1 MELSEAFVTLLREFP
16 YALYGSM
23 LVGVLCAVLGV
34 YVVARRVIFFGAVL
48 TQVSLLGLALTF
60 VPPLDMLGHT
70 GGSLSLTAAVAL
82 ILSGLL
88 TDKRVPRDAVL
99 GVVFVSSA
107 ALRML
112 VLQKAPQVEA
122 AEVENLMRGDIL
134 FVTPGLFLF
143 TLILGAVAVL
153 LMVLFARP
161 FAILGLDPE
170 TAEAQGYRARRW
182 DQAFY
187 LLAAL
192 VVAAATHLVGDLFV
206 FGFLVVPPVAALL
219 IGRRVRGIILIA
231 ALLGLLC
238 PLAGLLLAFVL
249 DVPATPAIVAVA
261 AACLLAAWTVNRLRR

>member
-1 MELSEAFVTLLREFP
+1 MGLPEAFVTLLREFP

-34 YVVARRVIFFGAVL
+34 YVVARRVVFFGAVL

-60 VPPLDMLGHT
+60 VPPLDILGHT

-82 ILSGLL
+82 VLSGLL
-88 TDKRVPRDAVL
+88 ADKRVPRDAVL

-143 TLILGAVAVL
+143 TVILGAVAVL
-153 LMVLFARP
+153 FMVLFARP

-219 IGRRVRGIILIA
+219 LGRRVRGIVLIA

-238 PLAGLLLAFVL
+238 PLAGLLLAYVL

>member
-1 MELSEAFVTLLREFP
+1 MGLPEAFVTLLREFP

-34 YVVARRVIFFGAVL
+34 YVVARRVVFFGAVL

-60 VPPLDMLGHT
+60 VPPLDILGHT

-82 ILSGLL
+82 VLSGLL
-88 TDKRVPRDAVL
+88 ADKRVPRDAVL

-143 TLILGAVAVL
+143 TVILGAVAVL
-153 LMVLFARP
+153 FMVLFARP

-219 IGRRVRGIILIA
+219 LGRRVRGIVLIA

>member
-1 MELSEAFVTLLREFP
+1 MGLPEAFVTLLREFP

-34 YVVARRVIFFGAVL
+34 YVVARRVVFFGAVL

-60 VPPLDMLGHT
+60 VPPLDILGHT

-82 ILSGLL
+82 VLSGLL
-88 TDKRVPRDAVL
+88 ADKRVPRDGVL

-143 TLILGAVAVL
+143 TVILGAVAVL
-153 LMVLFARP
+153 FMVLFARP

-219 IGRRVRGIILIA
+219 LGRRVRGIVLIA